1 MQCSSSGFPSFLYYI
16 LDILFPILLD
26 SVSYE
31 FGAGAGVGVGVG
43 VGVEPLHIDKFFAN
57 DTLSH
62 NFFLFK
68 NIVTAIATK
77 IITIT
82 PMIIK
87 DIILLTEK
95 KKGLT

>member
-43 VGVEPLHIDKFFAN
+43 VGFDDESFFAY
-57 DTLSH
+57 
-62 NFFLFK
+62 F
-68 NIVTAIATK
+68 V
-77 IITIT
+77 
-82 PMIIK
+82 
-87 DIILLTEK
+87 
-95 KKGLT
+95 